1 MVNKDEKTETSFVIW
16 FFDSV
21 LVIAQKLCDIIYDI
35 VQKYENVEVF
45 QLQKLGRLS
54 IKIMKA

>member
-21 LVIAQKLCDIIYDI
+21 LVIAQKLCDILYDI
-35 VQKYENVEVF
+35 VQKCENVEVF

>member
-1 MVNKDEKTETSFVIW
+1 MVNKDEKTETSCVIW

-21 LVIAQKLCDIIYDI
+21 LVIAQKLCDILYDI
-35 VQKYENVEVF
+35 VQEYENVEVF